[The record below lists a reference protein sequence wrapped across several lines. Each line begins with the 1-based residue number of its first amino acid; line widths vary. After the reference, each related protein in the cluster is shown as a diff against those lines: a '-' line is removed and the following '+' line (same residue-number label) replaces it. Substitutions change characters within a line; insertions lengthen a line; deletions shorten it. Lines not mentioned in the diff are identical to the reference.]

1 MNARAADYGNRDG
14 SWYKRIYRRT
24 DKRIYLWL
32 QVCMLHVIAYFCTS
46 RISLS
51 LYLSLRHLHDMWLH
65 VLTYMTHL
73 NNEQTNETTWRP
85 HEHLADL
92 RVATRRAL
100 LSPADNIYIEI
111 MCVYIYIYYVYIIIV
126 IIVIIIIISLLIL
139 NMIISH
145 IMIIVIIILAQA
157 RIRSDLGDFKIRH
170 WFPQC
175 YIYIYIYTYKRWTY
189 KWR

>member
-1 MNARAADYGNRDG
+1 
-14 SWYKRIYRRT
+14 
-24 DKRIYLWL
+24 
-32 QVCMLHVIAYFCTS
+32 MLHVIAYFCTS

-100 LSPADNIYIEI
+100 LSPADNIYIYIYIHMYIYIYIYIYIEI

-170 WFPQC
+170 
-175 YIYIYIYTYKRWTY
+175 
-189 KWR
+189 